1 MIILWILLGIVA
13 LVLIVVVHELGH
25 FVAAKLSGVRV
36 EEFFVGFGPKIWSTK
51 RGKTEYGF
59 KWIPAGGYVKI
70 AGMDPNEEIKPE
82 DLPHT
87 YKGVSKW
94 KRFFIIVSGSAVH
107 IILAIIIAF
116 MAIWLIGLPD
126 PNDATATV
134 ASVGQT
140 LDNGNPT
147 PAAQAGLQPGD
158 TIVALNGS
166 PVSDWN
172 AVSDF
177 IHTHADQQVTLEI
190 QRNGRD
196 ITLTATLTDVNGTG
210 FLGISPV
217 PIINHY
223 TFIGSL
229 GRTGRWLG
237 EASYGVVYGFYRVFN
252 LSILKQLVGISPPTN
267 ERPVSIV
274 GISRLAGEF
283 AHQGL
288 LQLLTFISFLLLFLG
303 YINLLPLPPLD
314 GGHLLVLG
322 VEAVSS
328 KEIDMRKLYP
338 VAVVVI
344 AIFALLFILTLRLD
358 IFNPIKLP

>member
-1 MIILWILLGIVA
+1 MIILWILLGIIA

-51 RGKTEYGF
+51 RGETEYGF

-126 PNDATATV
+126 PNDATATI

-147 PAAQAGLQPGD
+147 PAAQAGLEPGD
-158 TIVALNGS
+158 NIVALNGS

-177 IHTHADQQVTLEI
+177 IHVHADETVTMEI
-190 QRNGRD
+190 QRNGQD
-196 ITLTATLTDVNGTG
+196 MVLTATLTDVNGAG

-223 TFIGSL
+223 TFVGSL
-229 GRTGRWLG
+229 GRTGQWLG
-237 EASYGVVYGFYRVFN
+237 EASYGAVYGFYRVFN
-252 LSILKQLVGISPPTN
+252 LSTLKQLVGISPPTN

-288 LQLLTFISFLLLFLG
+288 LQLLTFIAFLLLFLG

-322 VEAVSS
+322 VEAVSG